1 MELPALRWNALTPAR
16 FSAPTS
22 NQRTGVSALHPG
34 SQGREPSDNPPAFR
48 LVSRG
53 TARHS
58 LGCMSRNFAR
68 LVLVSTLGFFAV
80 FFVWPILQVLKGG
93 FVDANGRL
101 TFAYL
106 ASLLTDPIYL
116 GGLANSFLLAL
127 TTTLFALLLAVPL
140 ALVTDRFV
148 FPGKGLLGSLVLV
161 PMILPPFVG
170 AIGLKQILGQYGAL
184 NACLIDLGLR
194 PHGWTFDWLG
204 ANQFLGVALV
214 NAFSLYPIIYLN
226 TVAALANIDPAME
239 EAAENLGCV
248 GLRRF
253 ARITLPL
260 IKSGLFA
267 GGTIVFIWAFTD
279 LGVPLIFDYSR
290 VTSVQIFY
298 GLKDIGGNPF
308 PYALVAVMLFS
319 SVLFYAVGKGLF
331 GRDHHA
337 MMAKATSSGGPK
349 PLPRGRAWLCTA
361 LFGLVILLAILP
373 HVGVVLVA
381 FSTDWYATVL
391 PRDFTLHNFS
401 VALGHDLTVPAI
413 ANSLK
418 YASVSTVID
427 LLLGIALAYV
437 IVRSKVAG
445 RQILDFLAMMP
456 LAVPGL
462 VLAFGYV
469 AMSQDGK
476 FFSFLNSTRDPTI
489 LLIIAYSIRRLPY
502 VVRSAAAGFQ
512 QTSETLE
519 EAAQNLGCPPLKSVF
534 RITLPLIM
542 ANLIA
547 GGLLAFSFAMLE
559 VSDSLVLAQKQAYY
573 PITKAIY
580 ELFQLLGN
588 GKLIASALGVW
599 AMVFLGIVIAGMTIL
614 LGKKLGAIF
623 RI

>member
-1 MELPALRWNALTPAR
+1 M
-16 FSAPTS
+16 
-22 NQRTGVSALHPG
+22 
-34 SQGREPSDNPPAFR
+34 SQ
-48 LVSRG
+48 
-53 TARHS
+53 
-58 LGCMSRNFAR
+58 NFAR
-68 LVLVSTLGFFAV
+68 LVFAFTLLFFCA
-80 FFVWPILQVLKGG
+80 FFLWPILQILKGG
-93 FVDANGRL
+93 FIDADGKL

-106 ASLLTDPIYL
+106 ASLLTDTIYL

-127 TTTLFALLLAVPL
+127 TTTTFALLIAMPL
-140 ALVTDRFV
+140 AFVSDRFL
-148 FPGKGLLGSLVLV
+148 FPLKGFLGSFILV

-170 AIGLKQILGQYGAL
+170 AIGIKQILGQYGAL
-184 NACLIDLGLR
+184 NACIIDLGLR
-194 PHGWTFDWLG
+194 PEGWTFDWLG
-204 ANQFLGVALV
+204 ANQFLGIALV

-226 TVAALANIDPAME
+226 AVAALANIDPAME
-239 EAAENLGCV
+239 EAAENLGCT
-248 GLRRF
+248 GFRKF
-253 ARITLPL
+253 FKITLPL

-319 SVLFYAVGKGLF
+319 SVLFYAIGKGLF
-331 GRDHHA
+331 GRDSYA
-337 MMAKATSSGGPK
+337 MMAKATSSGGPGE
-349 PLPRGRAWLCTA
+349 LPHGRAWLCTA
-361 LFGLVILLAILP
+361 LFATVTFIAILP
-373 HVGVVLVA
+373 HIGVVLVA
-381 FSTDWYATVL
+381 FSSDWYATVL
-391 PRDFTLHNFS
+391 PRHFNLHNFEM
-401 VALGHDLTVPAI
+401 ALGHDLTLPAI

-418 YASVSTVID
+418 YASISTVID
-427 LLLGIALAYV
+427 LVVGIALAYV
-437 IVRSKVAG
+437 IVRSKIVG

-462 VLAFGYV
+462 VLAFGYL

-476 FFSFLNSTRDPTI
+476 LFSFLNPVRDPTV

-519 EAAQNLGCPPLKSVF
+519 EAAQNLGCPPLKAVF
-534 RITLPLIM
+534 KVTLPLIM

-559 VSDSLVLAQKQAYY
+559 VSDSLVLAQKQFYY

-580 ELFQLLGN
+580 ELFQLLGD
-588 GKLIASALGVW
+588 GKYIASALGVW
-599 AMVFLGIVIAGMTIL
+599 AMAFLGITIAGMTIL

-623 RI
+623 RV

>member
-1 MELPALRWNALTPAR
+1 MSKTFAR
-16 FSAPTS
+16 FVF
-22 NQRTGVSALHPG
+22 G
-34 SQGREPSDNPPAFR
+34 F
-48 LVSRG
+48 
-53 TARHS
+53 
-58 LGCMSRNFAR
+58 
-68 LVLVSTLGFFAV
+68 TLLFFAA
-80 FFVWPILQVLKGG
+80 FFLWPILQILKGG
-93 FVDANGRL
+93 FIDADGKL

-127 TTTLFALLLAVPL
+127 TTTSFALLIAMPL
-140 ALVTDRFV
+140 AFITDRFL
-148 FPGKGLLGSLVLV
+148 FPAKGFLGSLILV

-170 AIGLKQILGQYGAL
+170 AIGIKQILGQYGAL
-184 NACLIDLGLR
+184 NALIIDLGLR
-194 PHGWTFDWLG
+194 PEGWTFDWLG
-204 ANQFLGVALV
+204 ANQFLGIALV

-226 TVAALANIDPAME
+226 AVAALANIDPAME

-248 GLRRF
+248 GFRRF
-253 ARITLPL
+253 FKITLPL

-279 LGVPLIFDYSR
+279 LGVALIFDYSR

-319 SVLFYAVGKGLF
+319 SVAFYAIGKGLF
-331 GRDHHA
+331 GRDSYA
-337 MMAKATSSGGPK
+337 MMAKATSSGGPQ
-349 PLPRGRAWLCTA
+349 PLPRLRSWLCTL
-361 LFGLVILLAILP
+361 LFAGITFIAVLP
-373 HVGVVLVA
+373 HLGVVLVA
-381 FSTDWYATVL
+381 FSSDWYASVL
-391 PRDFTLHNFS
+391 PKNFNLDNFKI
-401 VALGHDLTVPAI
+401 ALGHDLTVPAI

-418 YASVSTVID
+418 YASISTIID
-427 LLLGIALAYV
+427 LILGVALAYV
-437 IVRSKVAG
+437 IVRSKIAG

-462 VLAFGYV
+462 VLAFGYL

-476 FFSFLNSTRDPTI
+476 FFSFLNPTRDPTI
-489 LLIIAYSIRRLPY
+489 LLIIAYSVRRLPY

-519 EAAQNLGCPPLKSVF
+519 EAAQNLGCPPLKATFKV
-534 RITLPLIM
+534 TLPLIL

-559 VSDSLVLAQKQAYY
+559 VSDSLVLAQKQLYY

-580 ELFQLLGN
+580 ELFQLLGD
-588 GKLIASALGVW
+588 GKYIASALGVW
-599 AMVFLGIVIAGMTIL
+599 AMAFLGVTIAGMTIL

-623 RI
+623 RV